1 MSRLQSLGHFV
12 SGSFNQLIAFFKRGD
27 GGGKD
32 ENAYVRLGWHILLWG
47 FGGFIA
53 WASFAPLDQGV
64 PASAWIITTSNR
76 QAVQP
81 MAAGMVEEILVRE
94 GDKVRAGQVLVRLNA
109 INAQV
114 QDTALREMI
123 EGLKAQAQGLEQ
135 STTHKKKMLQSLRE
149 QLQGVR
155 ELVEEGHYARNR
167 MLELERQYLQLNA
180 AVADEQGNL
189 LRVRKQI
196 AEQLTKI
203 KATEQDLA
211 NTELKAP
218 LDGEVVNLSVFT
230 KGGVI
235 NAGFKVMEIVP
246 THEALIVEGQL
257 PVHLVDR
264 AHAGESVE
272 ILFTA
277 FNQNRTPH
285 IQAQLLTVGADRIL
299 DERTGAPYF
308 KVQAAVTPEGMKIL
322 QKLNLKVRP
331 GMPVEMFIKTGER
344 SLMSYLLKPI
354 TDRAHS
360 ALREE

>member
-1 MSRLQSLGHFV
+1 MKRLLEFFARPLEGLV
-12 SGSFNQLIAFFKRGD
+12 TFFKKDQGSHQ
-27 GGGKD
+27 D
-32 ENAYVRLGWHILLWG
+32 ENAYVRWGWHILIWG
-47 FGGFIA
+47 FGGFIV
-53 WASFAPLDQGV
+53 WAIWAPLDQGV
-64 PASAWIITTSNR
+64 PASGWIITSSNR

-94 GDKVRAGQVLVRLNA
+94 GDTVRAGQVLIRLNP

-123 EGLKAQAQGLEQ
+123 DGLQAQARGLEQ
-135 STTHKKKMLQSLRE
+135 SITNKKKMSQSLGE
-149 QLQGVR
+149 QLEAIR
-155 ELVEEGHYARNR
+155 ELVAEGHYARNR

-180 AVADEQGNL
+180 AIADEQGNL
-189 LRVRKQI
+189 VRVRKQI
-196 AEQLTKI
+196 AEQLAKT
-203 KATEQDLA
+203 KATELDLA

-218 LDGEVVNLSVFT
+218 LDGQVVNLSVFT

-235 NAGFKVMEIVP
+235 SAGFKVMEIIP
-246 THEALIVEGQL
+246 THESLIVEGQL

-285 IQAQLLTVGADRIL
+285 IQAQLLTVGADRIV
-299 DERTGAPYF
+299 DERTGSPYF
-308 KVQAAVTPEGMKIL
+308 KVQAAVTPAGMKVL
-322 QKLNLKVRP
+322 QDLNLKVRP

-354 TDRAHS
+354 IDRSYS